1 MTDTEPTDRPE
12 KRSGSETRQ
21 RTVSVAVRLTEAEHA
36 ELLRRADEVGLSV
49 ASFVR
54 VQVLDVPPPR
64 AARRPPIDR
73 TMAAQVLG
81 QLGRI
86 GSNINQIAHA
96 FNAGVVTPAPADVAG
111 AMAAVL
117 DMRAACLQAMG
128 RKP

>member
-1 MTDTEPTDRPE
+1 VTAVEQSR
-12 KRSGSETRQ
+12 RSGSEKRQ
-21 RTVSVAVRLTEAEHA
+21 RTVSVAIRFTEAEHA
-36 ELLRRADEVGLSV
+36 DLLRRADEVGLSV

-54 VQVLDVPPPR
+54 VQTLDVPPPR

-73 TMAAQVLG
+73 TVAAQVLG

-86 GSNINQIAHA
+86 GSNINQIARH
-96 FNAGVVTPAPADVAG
+96 FNAGATTPPPADVAG
-111 AMAAVL
+111 AMSAVL

>member
-1 MTDTEPTDRPE
+1 LDEVEQQPRK
-12 KRSGSETRQ
+12 KRSGSKKRQ
-21 RTVSVAVRLTEAEHA
+21 RTASVALRLTDAEHA
-36 ELLRRADEVGLSV
+36 ELLRRADAVGLSL
-49 ASFVR
+49 ASFMR
-54 VQVLDVPPPR
+54 VQLIDVPPPR

-86 GSNINQIAHA
+86 GSNINQIARS
-96 FNAGVVTPAPADVAG
+96 FNAGAGGPPAELSG

-117 DMRAACLQAMG
+117 DMRAACLEAMG